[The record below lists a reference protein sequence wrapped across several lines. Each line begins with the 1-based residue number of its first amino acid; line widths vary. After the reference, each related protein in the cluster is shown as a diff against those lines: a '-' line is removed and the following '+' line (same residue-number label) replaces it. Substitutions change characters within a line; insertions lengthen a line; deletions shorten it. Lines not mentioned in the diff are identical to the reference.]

1 MSNIQRGLGFS
12 VSEGQCSRIDLVQTA
27 KYQTTSNW
35 MFFVHTDLAQIK
47 AQISHRFFCVKSA
60 LKSVSNLR

>member
-35 MFFVHTDLAQIK
+35 MFFVHTDLTQI
-47 AQISHRFFCVKSA
+47 
-60 LKSVSNLR
+60 